1 MSPPLADPGPEAA
14 RDRAEA
20 ERLGAALAALRRDR
34 GLSQA
39 EAGARIGMTSQ
50 GWGLYESGRRAGL
63 FRPDVQRRLTGALD
77 ATPETL
83 AHALSLTPSLTP
95 AEAAAPAPAADG
107 VRSGGRDWRPVDP
120 TPLPATETLQ
130 LSNDDLAPWA
140 ASGVTLEFDFERWPR
155 NGQGCVIDLDDGTRW
170 IRLYD
175 RADAD
180 RLYLR
185 GGSAGLDHQTT
196 LDRRRVRRLA
206 AVVARRE

>member
-1 MSPPLADPGPEAA
+1 MPPPPTDPGPEAA

-83 AHALSLTPSLTP
+83 AHTLSLTPS
-95 AEAAAPAPAADG
+95 EAVSPAPAPAADG
-107 VRSGGRDWRPVDP
+107 VRSGGRPWRSVDP
-120 TPLPATETLQ
+120 ASPAATETLQ

-140 ASGVTLEFDFERWPR
+140 ASGVTLELDPGRWPR

-170 IRLYD
+170 VRLYE

-185 GGSAGLDHQTT
+185 GGPHGLDQEMT